1 MYAALQ
7 CGAAGARLPVVSV
20 ESHKKAPFV
29 ILTVML
35 LSIQAVTA
43 SGDDG
48 PLSEVV
54 ELNLSNR
61 CGNSNPSLPRI
72 PKSTLLLHFW
82 VVLGGSDDHDDDN
95 DDDIMMMVMLY

>member
-61 CGNSNPSLPRI
+61 CGNSATRPCLGSQNPLSSCISGWLWVA
-72 PKSTLLLHFW
+72 LMWFW
-82 VVLGGSDDHDDDN
+82 VALM
-95 DDDIMMMVMLY
+95 IMMMIMTMT

>member
-1 MYAALQ
+1 MS
-7 CGAAGARLPVVSV
+7 R
-20 ESHKKAPFV
+20 KKAPFV

-61 CGNSNPSLPRI
+61 CGNSTSPCLGSQDPFSSCI
-72 PKSTLLLHFW
+72 SGWFW
-82 VVLGGSDDHDDDN
+82 VALM
-95 DDDIMMMVMLY
+95 IMMMVMTMT

>member
-7 CGAAGARLPVVSV
+7 CGAAGARLPGVSV
-20 ESHKKAPFV
+20 KSREKAQLV

-72 PKSTLLLHFW
+72 PKSFLLLHFW
-82 VVLGGSDDHDDDN
+82 VVLGGSDDHDDGH
-95 DDDIMMMVMLY
+95 DDDIMMMNVLY